1 MPQISSGKIVLILLI
16 FIGLFFVLKQSSFL
30 RSIGYD
36 QVPDTYVI
44 LDEHTN
50 VWHGLSIRKS
60 GVPTAWSNLAAYKG
74 GSGGDVKELNLSV
87 SEGRM
92 PNLANFSSY
101 PKPVYVLHPVYLGT
115 GKTLKK
121 VGFVQP
127 YLDHPPLGALV
138 LSASVKSNVKNFSDL
153 LPDDFRRASLWL
165 GVVSGILIFVLGW
178 QVSKNPFVGLISA
191 AIYGTVPT
199 FNLLSRYALLE
210 NVLNP
215 VMLITL
221 NLLVFA
227 KKLTESEGKKASL
240 INGLLIVAGVFAG
253 MAALVKVI
261 GWFVLVAGVALL
273 LYWGVSKK
281 KISLFAVPAILTG
294 LLYFAWGFYLDP
306 KLFVNIFFYQG
317 LERGFIG
324 SLNFLTTLGG
334 VSIANFPFDGWWL
347 GGFIALGFL
356 IGKKEYALLIVT
368 AIVYLVAALFLG
380 GANYPWYYMPLIPLM
395 CVAIAL
401 LLWRVTTQPTLL
413 QILIFFLIFFSSS
426 FYWGYG
432 VFQADKLSTN
442 YQQPYF
448 LYRIFLIIFAVAG
461 LVSIFLDKLKQR
473 RIILAVWFVFMM
485 VVTYQLWKWNN
496 QSILYILSHWGK
508 YPSLFTPGTF

>member
-1 MPQISSGKIVLILLI
+1 MPKMVTKRIVFILLI
-16 FIGLFFVLKQSSFL
+16 LIALFFVLKQSSFL

-36 QVPDTYVI
+36 QIPDAYVI

-50 VWHGLSIRKS
+50 VWHGLSIRDS
-60 GVPTAWSNLAAYKG
+60 GVPSAWSNIAAYKG
-74 GSGGDVKELNLSV
+74 GSGGDVNGLNLSV
-87 SEGRM
+87 SEGKL
-92 PNLANFSSY
+92 PNLANFSNY

-127 YLDHPPLGALV
+127 YLDHPPLGALI
-138 LSASVKSNVKNFSDL
+138 LSSSVVGNVQTFSDL

-165 GVVSGILIFVLGW
+165 GVVSGLLIFVLGW
-178 QVSKNPFVGLISA
+178 QISKNPFVGLISA

-215 VMLITL
+215 LMLVSL
-221 NLLVFA
+221 NLLVFT
-227 KKLTESEGKKASL
+227 KKLMEKEKKAFL
-240 INGLLIVAGVFAG
+240 INGLLISAGIFAG
-253 MAALVKVI
+253 MAALTKII
-261 GWFVLVAGVALL
+261 GWFVFVTGIVL
-273 LYWGVSKK
+273 LYQWGIRK
-281 KISLFAVPAILTG
+281 KIALFAIPAILVG
-294 LLYFAWGFYLDP
+294 SLYFVWGLYLDP
-306 KLFVNIFFYQG
+306 ELFINIFFYQG
-317 LERGFIG
+317 IERGFIG

-334 VSIANFPFDGWWL
+334 IGIANFPLDGWWL
-347 GGFIALGFL
+347 GGFISLALL
-356 IGKKEYALLIVT
+356 VYKKEYVPLIFTTV
-368 AIVYLVAALFLG
+368 IYLITALFLG

-401 LLWRVTTQPTLL
+401 LVWRVITQPNFLL
-413 QILIFFLIFFSSS
+413 ILIFFLIFFSSS

-432 VFQADKLSTN
+432 VFQAEKTSTN

-448 LYRIFLIIFAVAG
+448 LYRIFLIIFFAAG
-461 LVSIFLDKLKQR
+461 LILTFADKLKR
-473 RIILAVWFVFMM
+473 KKVIFTGWFIFMM
-485 VVTYQLWKWNN
+485 FVIYQLWKWNN
-496 QSILYILSHWGK
+496 QSVLYILSHWGK